1 MSRPLRCSLVVW
13 HLFWH
18 LYWLLNRKKQVF
30 LRVNVYNKYD
40 QLEVLYE
47 WIWADGNSENVIF
60 DYIMNKNDKQVA
72 YKEVREKRP
81 ENEHVLAIMLIN
93 EILELNVVN
102 DELVYL

>member
-1 MSRPLRCSLVVW
+1 
-13 HLFWH
+13 
-18 LYWLLNRKKQVF
+18 
-30 LRVNVYNKYD
+30 
-40 QLEVLYE
+40 
-47 WIWADGNSENVIF
+47 
-60 DYIMNKNDKQVA
+60 MNKNDKQVA